1 MKVSIALENT
11 SEQDWLVANVKHA
24 GFYRVNYD
32 QTNWLLLIDQLRS
45 NYSLIDSTSR
55 ATLLDDAFNLGRAE
69 VISQSIFLEL
79 VSYLPNE
86 VEGVAFTAAFNG
98 LKYFYDMLSGE
109 YVSFKLF
116 QVSD

>member
-1 MKVSIALENT
+1 MKVSIALENL
-11 SEQDWLVANVKHA
+11 SEQDWLVGNVKHA

-32 QTNWLLLIDQLRS
+32 ETNWLLLIDQLKS

-69 VISQSIFLEL
+69 CISQSIFLEL

-116 QVSD
+116 QVGD